1 MCHQFMPSVSNGSK
15 NKYDV
20 IVIGGGHNGLTNAAY
35 LARAG
40 KKVLVLERRHVLGGA
55 AVTEEIF
62 PGFKF
67 SVCSYVVSLLR
78 PEIIRDL
85 DLPRHGLEILPLD
98 GTFTPMPDG
107 DYLWRVNDHG
117 KTHREIAR
125 HSKVDAEAYDEFGK
139 AMQAMCRFVKPILSM
154 VPPDPATLNPREL
167 MKMLF
172 LGRRFQGL
180 TSDDKYNQVQ
190 LMTMSAIDFLDQWFE
205 TDVLKATMSASG
217 IIGTFLGVRSPG
229 TAYVLL
235 HHYMGE
241 IDGAFRSWGFARG
254 GTGAISNAIADA
266 AREAGVEIRTQAPI
280 AKILVKGNCA
290 YGVVLQNGD
299 EILGDVISSS
309 VDPRLTFIKFLEES
323 QLPGEFLD
331 EVKRYKFRGSSGKV
345 NIALDGLPDFKCLP
359 GPGAHLRGAI
369 SISPS
374 VEYMERAYDD
384 AKYGNFSRRP
394 YIDMVIPSLTDP
406 SVAPPG
412 KHVMSCFV
420 QYAPYKLRPGL
431 NWDEQRDAF
440 GNNVIDTIA
449 DYAPNIKNL
458 IINKQVLTPLDLE
471 RDFGLSEGNIFQGE
485 LSLEQLFFLRPVPG
499 YAAFR
504 TPIKNLYM
512 CGSATHPG
520 GGIMGA
526 PGRLAALEILKDVKS
541 TPSRTK
547 PASAGTRESE
557 LANG

>member
-1 MCHQFMPSVSNGSK
+1 MPANNGAGNS
-15 NKYDV
+15 KYDA
-20 IVIGGGHNGLTNAAY
+20 IVIGGGHNGLTTAAY

-98 GTFTPMPDG
+98 GTFTPMPSG

-117 KTHREIAR
+117 KSRREIAR
-125 HSKVDAEAYDEFGK
+125 HSKVDAEAYEEFGK

-154 VPPDPATLNPREL
+154 VPPDPSTLNPREL
-167 MKMLF
+167 MKLLF
-172 LGRRFQGL
+172 IGKRFQGM
-180 TSDDKYNQVQ
+180 SSEDKYNQVQ

-241 IDGAFRSWGFARG
+241 IDGAFRAWGFARG
-254 GTGAISNAIADA
+254 GTGAISNAIADT
-266 AREAGVEIRTQAPI
+266 AREAGVEIRTQSGI
-280 AKILVKGNCA
+280 SQIIVKNGKAK
-290 YGVVLQNGD
+290 GVVLANGD
-299 EILGDVISSS
+299 EVYADVVSSS
-309 VDPRLTFIKFLEES
+309 VDPRNTFTRFIESQHLPSDFLEEVNR
-323 QLPGEFLD
+323 F
-331 EVKRYKFRGSSGKV
+331 KYRGSSGKV
-345 NIALDGLPDFKCLP
+345 NMALSALPNFTCMP
-359 GPGAHLRGAI
+359 GPGPHLRGAI

-420 QYAPYKLRPGL
+420 QYAPYHLKEGPWEEKR
-431 NWDEQRDAF
+431 EEF
-440 GNNVIDTIA
+440 GDNVINT
-449 DYAPNIKNL
+449 
-458 IINKQVLTPLDLE
+458 V
-471 RDFGLSEGNIFQGE
+471 SE
-485 LSLEQLFFLRPVPG
+485 
-499 YAAFR
+499 Y
-504 TPIKNLYM
+504 
-512 CGSATHPG
+512 
-520 GGIMGA
+520 
-526 PGRLAALEILKDVKS
+526 D
-541 TPSRTK
+541 
-547 PASAGTRESE
+547 
-557 LANG
+557 